1 MAFNSA
7 LHPHTYLN
15 RRESRKVAR
24 IESSEIDTIPVQ
36 HGRDTI
42 IAAVVTSTMLL
53 ENWIVRDFMQAA
65 HRETGIGQIHA
76 DNGIWEWNSVILI
89 SERSRFRGRK

>member
-1 MAFNSA
+1 MAFNPT

-36 HGRDTI
+36 HGGRDTI

-53 ENWIVRDFMQAA
+53 ENWIVRDFMQAP

-76 DNGIWEWNSVILI
+76 DNGIWEWKECNSDL
-89 SERSRFRGRK
+89 